1 MLWVDVAVGV
11 WLKCASVLGR
21 CEERI
26 ARVEHFLLLINW
38 EREEEK
44 DRSELKRNKK
54 INTKSGKQ
62 YFDKTFRQ
70 AISIS
75 PWQGWQ
81 RILEINL
88 LHLRPP
94 HS

>member
-44 DRSELKRNKK
+44 EKSELKKK
-54 INTKSGKQ
+54 
-62 YFDKTFRQ
+62 
-70 AISIS
+70 
-75 PWQGWQ
+75 
-81 RILEINL
+81 
-88 LHLRPP
+88 
-94 HS
+94 